1 MATNNKPTTNNV
13 NEWMGILETAKYMIV
28 SKYHVGA
35 LARNG
40 LIDRKHGTNGHYVYN
55 VASCAKYMESQQQ
68 KQLDKQ
74 NAILAQLDGKHARPT
89 TKSCKRII
97 KKIMDDNT
105 LDETTKQSFI
115 ALVNK
120 YEHEWDVVYTKS
132 HHVTNK

>member
-1 MATNNKPTTNNV
+1 MATNNV

-40 LIDRKHGTNGHYVYN
+40 LIVRKHGSNGHYVYD
-55 VASCAKYMESQQQ
+55 VASCDKYMKSQQQ

-74 NAILAQLDGKHARPT
+74 NAILAQLDGKHSRPT

-97 KKIMDDNT
+97 KKIQNDDSLDNDAKNT
-105 LDETTKQSFI
+105 FI
-115 ALVNK
+115 TLVNK
-120 YEHEWDVVYTKS
+120 YEHQWDVAYDIS
-132 HHVTNK
+132 HHVTKK